1 MTDLGA
7 SVLARLKRKSKE
19 SGKSLQL
26 LLQLF
31 CQEEFLRRLSGSEY
45 ADYLVLKGG
54 MFIYTLSN
62 FSSRSTADIDF
73 LLQKQPGGIE
83 DIQRMVNEIISV
95 DTGNNYIQLIPQGYK
110 IISLQRKYKGVS
122 FQLLGL
128 VKNTKTPFNV
138 DIGIGDVIVPD
149 PEKLLIPVQL
159 EDFKPA
165 WILTY
170 SLESTIAEK
179 FEALIQRQQ
188 LTSRMK
194 DIYDIYYLSNQFDFD
209 GNLLQ
214 QAILQTITNRK
225 TFYEPDSLDKVIAL
239 SDDPD
244 IQIRWRQFLYRT
256 SCRNLIS
263 NLYFWGLTNSC
274 DRFGFQSF
282 KVKLTIR
289 AGELGKAIGFE
300 FLLKVLL

>member
-149 PEKLLIPVQL
+149 PEKLIIPVQL

-225 TFYEPDSLDKVIAL
+225 AFYEPDSLDKVIAL

-256 SCRNLIS
+256 QLPELNLKLVFLEIDQFLRPVWTSIIQSKTQNKTWRARKS
-263 NLYFWGLTNSC
+263 NW
-274 DRFGFQSF
+274 
-282 KVKLTIR
+282 I
-289 AGELGKAIGFE
+289 
-300 FLLKVLL
+300 

>member
-1 MTDLGA
+1 MTDLEA

-149 PEKLLIPVQL
+149 PEKLIIPVQL

-225 TFYEPDSLDKVIAL
+225 AFYEPDSLDKVIAL

-256 SCRNLIS
+256 QLPELNLKLVFLEIDQFLRPVWTSIIQSKTQNKTWRARKS
-263 NLYFWGLTNSC
+263 NW
-274 DRFGFQSF
+274 
-282 KVKLTIR
+282 I
-289 AGELGKAIGFE
+289 
-300 FLLKVLL
+300 

>member
-1 MTDLGA
+1 MTDLEA

-45 ADYLVLKGG
+45 ADHLVLKGG

-138 DIGIGDVIVPD
+138 DIGIGDVIVPE
-149 PEKLLIPVQL
+149 PEKLIIPVQL
-159 EDFKPA
+159 EDFIPA
-165 WILTY
+165 RILTY

-214 QAILQTITNRK
+214 QAISQTITNRK

-256 SCRNLIS
+256 QLPELNLKLVFLVIDQFLRPVWIS
-263 NLYFWGLTNSC
+263 IIKSKTHNKSW
-274 DRFGFQSF
+274 
-282 KVKLTIR
+282 R
-289 AGELGKAIGFE
+289 ARKSNWI
-300 FLLKVLL
+300 

>member
-122 FQLLGL
+122 FQLVGHI
-128 VKNTKTPFNV
+128 KNTKTPFNV
-138 DIGIGDVIVPD
+138 DIGIGDVIVPE
-149 PEKLLIPVQL
+149 PERLTIPQQL

-165 WILTY
+165 TILTY

-179 FEALIQRQQ
+179 LEALIQRQQ

-214 QAILQTITNRK
+214 KAIWQTIINRG
-225 TFYEPDSLDKVIAL
+225 TFYESDSLDKVIAL

-256 SCRNLIS
+256 QLPELNLKLVFLGIDLFLRPVWTSIIQSKTHNKTWRARTS
-263 NLYFWGLTNSC
+263 NW
-274 DRFGFQSF
+274 
-282 KVKLTIR
+282 I
-289 AGELGKAIGFE
+289 
-300 FLLKVLL
+300 

>member
-122 FQLLGL
+122 FQLMGQI
-128 VKNTKTPFNV
+128 KNTKTSFNA

-149 PEKLLIPVQL
+149 PERLTVPVQL

-256 SCRNLIS
+256 QLPELNLKLVFLGIDQFLRPVWIS
-263 NLYFWGLTNSC
+263 II
-274 DRFGFQSF
+274 QS
-282 KVKLTIR
+282 KTHNKSWR
-289 AGELGKAIGFE
+289 ARKSNWI
-300 FLLKVLL
+300 